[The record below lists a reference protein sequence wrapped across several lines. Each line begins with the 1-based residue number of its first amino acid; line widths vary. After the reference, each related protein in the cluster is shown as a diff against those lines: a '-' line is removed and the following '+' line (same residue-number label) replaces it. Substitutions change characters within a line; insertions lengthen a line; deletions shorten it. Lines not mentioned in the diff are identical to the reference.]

1 MTPQEFR
8 RLADSLLAG
17 KTAVSTAEVLQL
29 LDTLYSEVDG
39 FCPSMD
45 EQLAASRA
53 GEIVWIDAVK

>member
-8 RLADSLLAG
+8 RLADSTLVG
-17 KTAVSTAEVLQL
+17 RTTVSTAEVLQL